1 MASQPV
7 SVSASY
13 ILEIDS
19 FVRGYH
25 AYQDIWQPTVGDILP
40 LRREPSNNK
49 DSLAVS
55 IIKNGNI
62 VGHMPC
68 NLAPLVSYFLMRE
81 VNKCLIELTGE
92 KINRGAG
99 MGLELPCIYR
109 LYGPRPYLDRLE
121 AVIMDGAAPS
131 RLRIQHSSDS

>member
-13 ILEIDS
+13 ILEIDL

-40 LRREPSNNK
+40 LRREPSNDK

-55 IIKNGNI
+55 III

-81 VNKCLIELTGE
+81 VNKGLVELTGE

-109 LYGPRPYLDRLE
+109 L
-121 AVIMDGAAPS
+121 
-131 RLRIQHSSDS
+131 

>member
-40 LRREPSNNK
+40 LRREPSNDK

-81 VNKCLIELTGE
+81 VNKGLVELTGE

-121 AVIMDGAAPS
+121 AMIMDGAAPS
-131 RLRIQHSSDS
+131 RLRLQHSSDS